1 MSIHAAIVIV
11 LLFVTNE
18 PLSSAY
24 KLTKNDPVVK
34 TQSGLIRGFKEEVFG
49 VPVEIFLGIPY
60 AEPPVGSLRFMRP
73 VPVKPW
79 YREQKAMFLP
89 PSCVQPSVY
98 FNNFI
103 NITGDERSEDCLYLN
118 IWAPARE
125 TFESKEQVKAVMVFF
140 HGGAFF
146 FGSTNWHFYDG
157 SKLAALGDV
166 LVVTVNYRLG
176 PFGFMNARDPP
187 ISMGNQG
194 LHDQNL
200 AMRWVK
206 QNIRYFGGN
215 DDLITLFGQ
224 SAGAISIGYHLVS
237 PSSKGLFKR
246 AIMQSGS
253 PYWTI
258 GKMENE
264 DSFTKAAMK
273 LNCVDRGVEKVT
285 DFDSVL
291 GCLQKKNASD
301 ILKALESRNGRVR
314 LTYHP
319 DHGDDL
325 IPEEVS
331 KAIRSGFANDVD
343 LLIGAVKDE
352 GSVFIEYYM
361 SPVLD
366 FMDVSQIQKGTMDV
380 YFMLLFRFL
389 HEKNV
394 HQIREFYLESA
405 TEEPSSFL
413 RNSSNAMGDFAFLCP
428 LMYFAED
435 YARRNNSVYFYEFAH
450 RPSYSWNAPWAG
462 VAHFDELPFVFGYTL
477 DNDLF
482 NITQEERAFT
492 LFLMYTWTHFAK
504 TGQVPPINGKTWP
517 RFSASDPSY
526 AELNLPES
534 DIKSPVSDQRCEFWR
549 SRFCGQ
555 NKTTTAR

>member
-1 MSIHAAIVIV
+1 MSV
-11 LLFVTNE
+11 LLAIIIVSLFVMNE

-24 KLTKNDPVVK
+24 KLMKHDPMVK
-34 TQSGLIRGFKEEVFG
+34 TQSGLIRGFKEDVFG
-49 VPVEIFLGIPY
+49 LPIDVFLGIPF

-79 YREQKAMFLP
+79 HREYKAMFLP
-89 PSCVQPSVY
+89 PSCIQPSVY
-98 FNNFI
+98 FNQII

-125 TFESKEQVKAVMVFF
+125 TKEQRKAVMVFF

-157 SKLAALGDV
+157 SRLAALGDV
-166 LVVTVNYRLG
+166 LVVSVNYRLG
-176 PFGFMNARDPP
+176 PFGFMTARNSPV
-187 ISMGNQG
+187 SMGNQG
-194 LHDQNL
+194 LHDQHL
-200 AMRWVK
+200 AMLW
-206 QNIRYFGGN
+206 Q
-215 DDLITLFGQ
+215 
-224 SAGAISIGYHLVS
+224 
-237 PSSKGLFKR
+237 GLFKR

-264 DSFTKAAMK
+264 DSFTKAAVK
-273 LNCVDRGVEKVT
+273 LNCVDRGVEEVT

-291 GCLQKKNASD
+291 GCLQNKNATD
-301 ILKALESRNGRVR
+301 ILNALESRNGRVR

-325 IPEEVS
+325 IPEDVP

-366 FMDVSQIQKGTMDV
+366 FMDWSKIQKGTMEV

-394 HQIREFYLESA
+394 NQIRDFYLESA
-405 TEEPSSFL
+405 TEDPSSFL
-413 RNSSNAMGDFAFLCP
+413 KNSSNAMGDFAFLCP

-462 VAHFDELPFVFGYTL
+462 VAHFEEIPFVFGFTL

-482 NITQEERAFT
+482 NITQEERALT
-492 LFLMYTWTHFAK
+492 LFMMYMWTHFAK

-517 RFSASDPSY
+517 QFSASNPSY

-534 DIKSPVSDQRCEFWR
+534 EIKSPVSDHRCEFWR

-555 NKTTTAR
+555 YKTRTAR